1 MKFEVTSKFDTDDK
15 VIAKHFNSEV
25 PCTVVDVEW
34 NKDVGC
40 FCYLCEKKNR
50 ERSWFPESSLEKG
63 NGKNVQKRV

>member
-1 MKFEVTSKFDTDDK
+1 MKLYLVQMDFYGDK
-15 VIAKHFNSEV
+15 VIAKHFNSEI

-50 ERSWFPESSLEKG
+50 ERSWFPESNLDVD
-63 NGKNVQKRV
+63 N

>member
-1 MKFEVTSKFDTDDK
+1 MKFEVTSKFDTGDK
-15 VIAKHFNSEV
+15 VIAKHFNSEI

-50 ERSWFPESSLEKG
+50 ERSWFPESNLEVD
-63 NGKNVQKRV
+63 NGKSV